1 MVLEITMMKGS
12 KLPTEVNLL
21 AIHAVH
27 ELQISLQLVSNAM
40 HVALED
46 LLIRLVV
53 HIEKQKFAR
62 PIPKYVD
69 VDLI

>member
-1 MVLEITMMKGS
+1 MVVEIAMMKGS

-21 AIHAVH
+21 GIHAVH
-27 ELQISLQLVSNAM
+27 ELQISLQLVSNAI

-46 LLIRLVV
+46 LLIRLVL
-53 HIEKQKFAR
+53 HIEKQNFAR
-62 PIPKYVD
+62 PIPKCVD